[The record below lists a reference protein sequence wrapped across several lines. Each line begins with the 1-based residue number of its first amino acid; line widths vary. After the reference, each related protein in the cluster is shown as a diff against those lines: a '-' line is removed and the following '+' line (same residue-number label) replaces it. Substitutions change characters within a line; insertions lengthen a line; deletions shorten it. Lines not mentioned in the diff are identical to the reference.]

1 MKIKL
6 AGSKIIN
13 FNQYFVL
20 GQVVDAEIKGYINSL
35 SDAYEIIVDG
45 KVANSSYFPVCNGLG
60 EDGKKYL
67 VCTQGKKMDQLY
79 AFVSKHAYIGE

>member
-13 FNQYFVL
+13 FNQYFTL
-20 GQVVDAEIKGYINSL
+20 GQVVEAEVKGYINSL
-35 SDAYEIIVDG
+35 KDAYEIIVDG

-60 EDGKKYL
+60 EDGNKYL
-67 VCTQGKKMDQLY
+67 VCTQGKNMDQLY
-79 AFVSKHAYIGE
+79 AFTSEKAYIGK